1 MRKVKE
7 TKRAMAAAI
16 PSPVSP
22 MLTSGCFVALT
33 GYVIGLL
40 LRWIAVQSLRALLR
54 DMPDPT
60 AVVSREV
67 TP

>member
-1 MRKVKE
+1 MRKVQE

-22 MLTSGCFVALT
+22 MLTSGCFVVLT
-33 GYVIGLL
+33 GYIIGFL
-40 LRWIAVQSLRALLR
+40 LRWTAAHRLHAPLR
-54 DMPDPT
+54 DVLDPT